1 MNSDYRATLRSFVSL
16 ETLHVIYQ
24 ALIQPHLDYCN
35 VVRGN
40 CGITSS
46 NKIEK
51 LQNRAI
57 RVLTFSC
64 FDADAKSL
72 LENLGWNDLGQ
83 QRRFQKALMVF
94 KSLNNLAPE

>member
-1 MNSDYRATLRSFVSL
+1 MTKRIASGTGAIKRLRSFASL

-24 ALIQPHLDYCN
+24 ALIQPHFDYCN
-35 VVRGN
+35 VVWGN
-40 CGITSS
+40 CGITLS
-46 NKIEK
+46 NKIQK

-57 RVLTFSC
+57 RVLTFSS

-83 QRRFQKALMVF
+83 QRRLR
-94 KSLNNLAPE
+94 